1 VSQENIEVVK
11 QLTDAFHRRDIDAF
25 ANLTTPDVEWVP
37 VFAAQVEGT
46 VYKGR
51 RGIEAF
57 LREVSETWDD
67 FRPVPEQYRDLGN
80 RVLGLGRLSAQGR
93 NSGAAIDA
101 PWAGIFDFRAAKI
114 FRIRTY
120 LDHSEAL
127 KALGLEDG

>member
-1 VSQENIEVVK
+1 MSNQNVEIVK

-37 VFAAQVEGT
+37 VFAAQVEG
-46 VYKGR
+46 VAYKGR

-57 LREVSETWDD
+57 LRELSETWDD

-127 KALGLEDG
+127 KAVGLQD